1 MAKARTR
8 EEPVKGKRQSARQGR
23 TPLFT
28 PGQLAGQEEL
38 HKAYT
43 RIGTSPKA
51 WMQWILKFADCDLG
65 ALSAGGWM
73 DLRYEVA
80 LFTFVGPPEAW
91 KIGHFIVAPTQWG
104 HMHHGSFQHCVLP
117 TSEEVEQCQAIT
129 NQHLAQLLQLGSTH
143 FPPFLG
149 TMVVSDTTQVHL
161 GPLAVSPETRLLS
174 FLHGLACS
182 LAIHAA
188 GIRRCSGCQT
198 RFLANRRD
206 QHFCSVR
213 CLSRFNMR
221 KYRGTPPERIGK
233 RGRPPKRDRHL
244 AKRT

>member
-1 MAKARTR
+1 MKR
-8 EEPVKGKRQSARQGR
+8 KRQSARQGR
-23 TPLFT
+23 SPLFT
-28 PGQLAGQEEL
+28 PGHVADQEEL

-65 ALSAGGWM
+65 ELSAGGWM
-73 DLRYEVA
+73 NLRYEVA
-80 LFTFVGPPEAW
+80 LFTLVGPPEAW

-104 HMHHGSFQHCVLP
+104 YMQSSSQLCVLP
-117 TSEEVEQCQAIT
+117 TSQEVEQCQAIT
-129 NQHLAQLLQLGSTH
+129 NQHLAQLLQMGSTQ

-149 TMVVSDTTQVHL
+149 TMIISDTTTQVHL
-161 GPLAVSPETRLLS
+161 GPLAVSPKTRLLS
-174 FLHGLACS
+174 FLQGLACL

-188 GIRRCSGCQT
+188 GIRRCSGCEA

-213 CLSRFNMR
+213 CLSRLNMR

-233 RGRPPKRDRHL
+233 RGRPPRVDRHL

>member
-1 MAKARTR
+1 M
-8 EEPVKGKRQSARQGR
+8 KGKRQSARQGR

-28 PGQLAGQEEL
+28 PGQLADQEEL

-51 WMQWILKFADCDLG
+51 WMQWILKFADCDLR
-65 ALSAGGWM
+65 ALSGGGWM
-73 DLRYEVA
+73 DLSYEVA
-80 LFTFVGPPEAW
+80 LFTLVGPLEAW

-104 HMHHGSFQHCVLP
+104 YTQRSSQLCVLP
-117 TSEEVEQCQAIT
+117 TSQEVEQCQAIT

-143 FPPFLG
+143 FPPFLA
-149 TMVVSDTTQVHL
+149 TMVVSDTTQVAL
-161 GPLAVSPETRLLS
+161 GPLAVSPETRLKS
-174 FLHGLACS
+174 FLYGLACS

-188 GIRRCSGCQT
+188 GIRRCSGCEA

-213 CLSRFNMR
+213 CLSRLNMR

-233 RGRPPKRDRHL
+233 RGRPPRVDRHL
-244 AKRT
+244 AKVT